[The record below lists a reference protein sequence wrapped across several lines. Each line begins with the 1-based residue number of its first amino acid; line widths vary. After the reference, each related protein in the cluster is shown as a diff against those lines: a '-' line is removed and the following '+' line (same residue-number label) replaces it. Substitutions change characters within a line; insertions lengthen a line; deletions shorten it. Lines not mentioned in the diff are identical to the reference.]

1 MSESQTEAKTE
12 TETEAQAPRT
22 NSTVEQA
29 ILKHSKR
36 TLYYPDDEQ
45 IGTLVVDNCPALGK
59 AVALRFLEWVQS
71 NPEGV
76 VSLPTG
82 RTPEYFIA
90 EVKRFLSTW
99 DSKETRRE
107 LSKWGIEAK
116 SKPDLRGLRFVQI
129 DEFYP
134 INPRHQNSFY
144 HYVQRYY
151 IDGFGL
157 DPQRALLINC
167 EDIGVPS
174 GESLERFWSDASVDL
189 DLRYRPA
196 KTEAERR
203 EQDAIRHV
211 DQWCERYEERIRELG
226 GIGFFLGGIGP
237 DGHVAFNVR
246 GESHHSP
253 TRLTRVNYETQAAA
267 AGDLGGI
274 EVARNRLVITIG
286 LETITWNRDATAIIM
301 AAGESK
307 GKIVADA
314 VQAPTHVN
322 VPASALRSLPGARMF
337 LTQGAAKGLRR
348 RDILSLEERAKIEP
362 QEAERVI
369 IDLAHEKGKKIVELT
384 EEDYEGDELARIV
397 RRKTKKSI
405 KALNDETVSS
415 LKRKIE
421 AGMKTHT
428 GTRFL
433 HTEPH
438 HDDIML
444 GYLPTVVRH
453 IRDASNSHHFVTL
466 TSGFNAVTNRYM
478 LSLCRKMQRTLSERR
493 DHYRS
498 MLDEGYFADPRYRD
512 HDVWMYLDGLAA
524 RSDELQ
530 DEGTL
535 RRFFR
540 DLCEVFEERDVD
552 ELRERTGELIN
563 YFETQYPGKKDL
575 PHIQRLKGMCR
586 EWESACLW
594 GFFGWNQDSVEHLR
608 LGFYKGDIFTEEPTF
623 DRDAVPIKD
632 LLKRVDPHVV
642 TVAFDPEAS
651 GPDTHYK
658 VMQAISAGLKLYQ
671 DETGRDDLR
680 ILGYRNIWYRF
691 HPAEADLFIPVSLN
705 MLTLQHHAFMSTYLT
720 QKDASFPSYEHDGPF
735 PELAQKIQ
743 VDQYNKLVT
752 CLGRDYFYEHPSP
765 LMRATRGFVFLRDMT
780 LDEFYAQSRELRRA
794 TENA

>member
-1 MSESQTEAKTE
+1 MSETRTTPKTE
-12 TETEAQAPRT
+12 TQTPRT
-22 NSTVEQA
+22 DSKVEQA
-29 ILKHSKR
+29 ILKHSGRK
-36 TLYYPDDEQ
+36 LYYPGDEH
-45 IGTLVVDNCPALGK
+45 IGTLVVDNFPALGK
-59 AVALRFLEWVQS
+59 AVALRFLEWVQA

-76 VSLPTG
+76 ISLPTG

-90 EVKRFLSTW
+90 EVNHFLSTW
-99 DSKETRRE
+99 DTKETRKQ
-107 LSKWGIEAK
+107 LSKWGIEPK
-116 SKPDLRGLRFVQI
+116 PKPDLRGLRFVQI

-157 DPQRALLINC
+157 DPERALLINC
-167 EDIGVPS
+167 EDIGVPG

-196 KTEAERR
+196 KTGAERR
-203 EQDAIRHV
+203 EQEAIRHV

-237 DGHVAFNVR
+237 DGHVGFNVR

-286 LETITWNRDATAIIM
+286 LETITWNPDATAIIM

-307 GKIVADA
+307 AGIVADA
-314 VQAPTHVN
+314 VQKPTHVN
-322 VPASALRSLPGARMF
+322 VPASALRSLSGARMF

-348 RDILSLEERAKIEP
+348 RDILSLEERTNIE
-362 QEAERVI
+362 QREVERVI
-369 IDLAHEKGKKIVELT
+369 IDLAYENGKKIVELT
-384 EEDYEGDELARIV
+384 EDDYNGSEPARIV
-397 RRKTKKSI
+397 RRKTKKSVET
-405 KALNDETVSS
+405 LNEETAAS

-421 AGMKTHT
+421 AGMKTQTH
-428 GTRFL
+428 TRFL

-444 GYLPTVVRH
+444 GYLPTVVRN

-466 TSGFNAVTNRYM
+466 TSGFNAVTNSYM
-478 LSLCRKMQRTLSERR
+478 LSLCRKMHRTLSERR
-493 DHYRS
+493 DHYRK
-498 MLDEGYFADPRYRD
+498 MLDDGYFSDPRYRD
-512 HDVWMYLDGLAA
+512 HDVWIYLDGLAA
-524 RSDELQ
+524 RSQELQ

-608 LGFYKGDIFTEEPTF
+608 LGFYKGDIFTEEPTL
-623 DRDAVPIKD
+623 DRDAVPVRD

-671 DETGRDDLR
+671 DETGRNDLR

-691 HPAEADLFIPVSLN
+691 HPAEADLFVPVSLN
-705 MLTLQHHAFMSTYLT
+705 MLTLQHHSFMSTYLT

-752 CLGRDYFYEHPSP
+752 CLGREYFYEHPSP

-780 LDEFYAQSRELRRA
+780 LDEFYAQSRELKRA